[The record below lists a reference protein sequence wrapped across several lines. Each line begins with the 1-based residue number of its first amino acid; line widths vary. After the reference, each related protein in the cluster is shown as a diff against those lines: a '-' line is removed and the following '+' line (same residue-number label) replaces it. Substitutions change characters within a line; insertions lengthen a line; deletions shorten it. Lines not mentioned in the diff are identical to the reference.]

1 MTLFP
6 TQPNIPSP
14 TTAARP
20 VTVPAPGVS
29 APLGADDAK
38 RARILADA
46 IRARFAQTL
55 VGQDNLRESLIVTL
69 VAGGHIL
76 IESVP
81 GLAKTTAAQT
91 LATCVSGSFKR
102 VQCTPDLMPSDLV
115 GTQVFDFASQKF
127 TTQIGPIHANFV
139 LLDEINRS
147 NAKTQSAMLE
157 AMAEGATTIGGQRIA
172 LPKPFMVI
180 ATENPIEEEGTFNL
194 PEAQMD
200 RFMMKAVMTYPSPDE
215 EARMLDML
223 TRRGSDMIGPDT
235 ITGERISVSDVD
247 FLRKAA
253 RRVHVSDAIM
263 RYAVD
268 ITATSRGAGSR
279 PIKGLSSLVRLG
291 ASPRAT
297 IALTRIGQAKALLSG
312 RDYVVPED
320 LKAFAHE
327 VLRHR
332 IMLTFEALADG
343 VVSNQIVDK
352 IVETV
357 LFREFRFRSQEIE
370 ALGTQ
375 LSLPT
380 VRKAL
385 GALEGEHAS
394 GRRGGSG
401 DAMDVHAYE
410 PGDESRL
417 IDWKTSAR
425 QGRPM
430 VVERERLSTSTGRG
444 C

>member
-20 VTVPAPGVS
+20 VAVPAPGVS

-157 AMAEGATTIGGQRIA
+157 IMEERQVTADGATYKLER
-172 LPKPFMVI
+172 PFMVL
-180 ATENPIEEEGTFNL
+180 ATQNPIDSLGTYKL
-194 PEAQMD
+194 PDAQID
-200 RFMMKAVMTYPSPDE
+200 RFMIKISLGYPSFEDE
-215 EARMLDML
+215 MAVILS
-223 TRRGSDMIGPDT
+223 G
-235 ITGERISVSDVD
+235 
-247 FLRKAA
+247 RKAKAEIAPTINAQQVVALIEQA
-253 RRVHVSDAIM
+253 RRVC
-263 RYAVD
+263 VD
-268 ITATSRGAGSR
+268 RTVAAYIVRMVEATRTHAD
-279 PIKGLSSLVRLG
+279 IKLG
-291 ASPRAT
+291 ASPRGS
-297 IALTRIGQAKALLSG
+297 IALYCLSRAYALSRGRNYVLPDDVKFLAPYVLAHRIILTHGAKTEKKDPAQIIRTIVGQV
-312 RDYVVPED
+312 VVP
-320 LKAFAHE
+320 
-327 VLRHR
+327 
-332 IMLTFEALADG
+332 T
-343 VVSNQIVDK
+343 
-352 IVETV
+352 
-357 LFREFRFRSQEIE
+357 
-370 ALGTQ
+370 GT
-375 LSLPT
+375 
-380 VRKAL
+380 K
-385 GALEGEHAS
+385 
-394 GRRGGSG
+394 
-401 DAMDVHAYE
+401 
-410 PGDESRL
+410 
-417 IDWKTSAR
+417 
-425 QGRPM
+425 
-430 VVERERLSTSTGRG
+430 
-444 C
+444 

>member
-1 MTLFP
+1 M
-6 TQPNIPSP
+6 
-14 TTAARP
+14 
-20 VTVPAPGVS
+20 
-29 APLGADDAK
+29 
-38 RARILADA
+38 
-46 IRARFAQTL
+46 
-55 VGQDNLRESLIVTL
+55 
-69 VAGGHIL
+69 
-76 IESVP
+76 
-81 GLAKTTAAQT
+81 
-91 LATCVSGSFKR
+91 
-102 VQCTPDLMPSDLV
+102 
-115 GTQVFDFASQKF
+115 
-127 TTQIGPIHANFV
+127 
-139 LLDEINRS
+139 
-147 NAKTQSAMLE
+147 
-157 AMAEGATTIGGQRIA
+157 
-172 LPKPFMVI
+172 
-180 ATENPIEEEGTFNL
+180 
-194 PEAQMD
+194 
-200 RFMMKAVMTYPSPDE
+200 
-215 EARMLDML
+215 
-223 TRRGSDMIGPDT
+223 
-235 ITGERISVSDVD
+235 
-247 FLRKAA
+247 
-253 RRVHVSDAIM
+253 
-263 RYAVD
+263 
-268 ITATSRGAGSR
+268 
-279 PIKGLSSLVRLG
+279 VRLG

-343 VVSNQIVDK
+343 RGQRSDRRQDRRNGSCSVSSDSVRK
-352 IVETV
+352 K
-357 LFREFRFRSQEIE
+357 IE

-430 VVERERLSTSTGRG
+430 VVER
-444 C
+444 